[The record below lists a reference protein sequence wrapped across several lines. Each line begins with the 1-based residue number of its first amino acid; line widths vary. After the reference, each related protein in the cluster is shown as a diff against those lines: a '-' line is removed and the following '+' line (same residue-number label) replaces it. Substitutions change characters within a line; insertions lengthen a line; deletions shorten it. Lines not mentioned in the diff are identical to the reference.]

1 MTYEALR
8 SVQPVRRVCGIRTDP
23 VCGCFDNAGGLNY
36 GYLPSRH
43 GSRVRELANGL
54 RLGAVVLS
62 QNLSGV

>member
-1 MTYEALR
+1 MKPSDPFSLSEGCAAYVRTP
-8 SVQPVRRVCGIRTDP
+8 SVGVSIMRG
-23 VCGCFDNAGGLNY
+23 GGGLNY